1 MKSPKFE
8 IKIRLERLKIQTA
21 EIMVLMVHSSIC
33 GNLLKSF
40 FGHDPKTC
48 FDTDDLFSIK

>member
-48 FDTDDLFSIK
+48 FDADDLFSIK